1 MSNRIE
7 IKTENLSYCFVISGN
22 RLKYPVGK
30 LPSKVLAGLL
40 DRNVIN
46 DKRVIVG
53 PAIGEDAAVID
64 MGGPHYLIAKTDPI
78 TFATDRIG
86 WYAVNI
92 NANDVAAMGGR
103 PQWFLATLLL
113 PETRTGQGDVERI
126 FEDILES
133 CRNLG
138 ISLIGG
144 HTEITHDLKRP
155 ILVGQMLGEV
165 KKDKLV
171 RTSGAQVGDVL
182 IITKGIAVEG
192 TAIIA
197 REKAGDLKTL
207 FDEERLT
214 RAQNFLYEP
223 GISVLKDALI
233 AAEAAEIHSMHDP
246 TEGGVATGL
255 HEIASASK
263 VGLVIDQKALP
274 IFSETRQLC
283 DHFGLDPLGLI
294 ASGALLI
301 TCKPAAAN
309 RVLTRLQAEG
319 INAIAIGRIVQE
331 QKGTKIQDATGIRDL
346 PIYEQDEVTKILS

>member
-7 IKTENLSYCFVISGN
+7 IKTENLPYCFVISGN

-30 LPSKVLAGLL
+30 LPSKALASLL

-53 PAIGEDAAVID
+53 PAVGEDAAVID
-64 MGGPHYLIAKTDPI
+64 TGGPHYLIAKTDPI

-92 NANDVAAMGGR
+92 NSNDIAAMGGR

-197 REKAGDLKTL
+197 REKAGDLNTL

-255 HEIASASK
+255 HEIASASR
-263 VGLVIDQKALP
+263 VGLVIDLKALP

-301 TCKPAAAN
+301 TCKPAAAD

-346 PIYEQDEVTKILS
+346 PIYEQDEITKILS

>member
-1 MSNRIE
+1 
-7 IKTENLSYCFVISGN
+7 
-22 RLKYPVGK
+22 
-30 LPSKVLAGLL
+30 
-40 DRNVIN
+40 
-46 DKRVIVG
+46 
-53 PAIGEDAAVID
+53 
-64 MGGPHYLIAKTDPI
+64 
-78 TFATDRIG
+78 
-86 WYAVNI
+86 
-92 NANDVAAMGGR
+92 MGGR

-171 RTSGAQVGDVL
+171 RTSGAQVGDAL

-197 REKAGDLKTL
+197 REKAGDLNTL
-207 FDEERLT
+207 FDKERLT

-255 HEIASASK
+255 HEIASASR
-263 VGLVIDQKALP
+263 VGLVIDLKALP

-301 TCKPAAAN
+301 TCKPAAAD

-319 INAIAIGRIVQE
+319 IDAIAIGRIVQE